1 MRIFGPSAHQ
11 TGPSP
16 SYTATGVH
24 VNVCPAGMIGVAE
37 SASDP
42 NGPKVE
48 TSNPMAILVT
58 KRIIGRKA
66 TARPR
71 RASCTFHAGFG

>member
-1 MRIFGPSAHQ
+1 
-11 TGPSP
+11 
-16 SYTATGVH
+16 
-24 VNVCPAGMIGVAE
+24 MIGVAE